1 MLKKL
6 QESNPSSSPSQ
17 NSPTVMSSLSPL
29 ADAMVELSQ
38 RQGFTPVIV
47 TPMVVTL
54 EPVFFVELSKALLSR
69 IEQDLRFDWNR
80 QVSTGLPIFGDYW
93 ASRHARKVNRQLTR
107 HISTGTLT
115 ASMQITALIARPG
128 GPKRQFVVG
137 WCDQQQSLPSWVVPI
152 HIGGQLTPRRDMD
165 VSNAL
170 QSPRKL
176 AA

>member
-1 MLKKL
+1 M
-6 QESNPSSSPSQ
+6 P
-17 NSPTVMSSLSPL
+17 SLSPL

-69 IEQDLRFDWNR
+69 IEQNLRFDWNR

-137 WCDQQQSLPSWVVPI
+137 WCDQQQSLPSGVVPI
-152 HIGGQLTPRRDMD
+152 HIGGQLAPRRDID
-165 VSNAL
+165 LANAL

>member
-115 ASMQITALIARPG
+115 ASMQITALI
-128 GPKRQFVVG
+128 KTIVH
-137 WCDQQQSLPSWVVPI
+137 VPI
-152 HIGGQLTPRRDMD
+152 LWYLKDRRP
-165 VSNAL
+165 
-170 QSPRKL
+170 PRKNPL
-176 AA
+176 LLHPTICISIDINLQNVCVMLVEQFL